1 MADPRRLRSKHLRY
15 LLYRQADGRC
25 SICRRE
31 LPPDWH
37 ADHVVPYRAT
47 GRTRVGEMQALCPEC
62 NLRKGA
68 KMADLFTPPFRLRPF
83 QRRFLTICDEICRG
97 SPVRSVIAAVTPGG
111 GKSNLPVILAAKLIP
126 TVVDKICWVVPRKN
140 LQDQAQRAFQD
151 GDLRAAL
158 GHSLQIRAST
168 NDDNPAQKMAGFA
181 TTMQAVAAARPD
193 SALHREFRVRRY
205 ALVIDEVHH
214 VWEGG
219 EWHRALAPLV
229 EAARIVLY
237 MTGSHSRHDTRKIAF
252 LPYTNEPE
260 PKLDLS
266 GQSAD
271 WPVVRYTRAAALEDR
286 AIVRVQFFR
295 GDSKAEW
302 TDRNGEV
309 QAVESFDEAEGR
321 LTEALYTALSTDYAF
336 TLLDKAV
343 AEWCQWRE
351 RVYPAAKLL
360 VVAPTIPLA
369 KQYLEHVRRGGHRVG
384 IATTD
389 DGKEAQE
396 NIKRFRSGDLSAL
409 VTVAMA
415 YEGLDVPAATHL
427 ACLTHV
433 RSYPWIE
440 QVIARVTRFDRQAGD
455 WESQYAFA
463 YVPDDPLMREI
474 IEKIKAEEVQAVRA
488 AAPDPDAVVG
498 SGGDVPPPGDL
509 PQIVPHAS
517 AMHSPRVSGMG
528 DEDIPPELVELVDRA
543 KRETGVVGSH
553 LQIVQLVRMLG
564 SLTTDAR
571 PAGTGA
577 ALCVTP
583 SEREQAMRTRIQK
596 RCNAIDFVRKADH
609 GTTNRELR
617 GRFGKPRE
625 QMSLDELAAVWRH
638 LNTNP
643 AYQGA

>member
-15 LLYRQADGRC
+15 LLYRRADGRC
-25 SICRRE
+25 SICRRD

-83 QRRFLTICDEICRG
+83 QNDFLKLCDEIRRG
-97 SPVRSVIAAVTPGG
+97 RQVRHVAAAVTPGG
-111 GKSNLPVILAAKLIP
+111 GKSALPVILAAKLIP
-126 TVVDKICWVVPRKN
+126 AVIDKVCWVVPRKN
-140 LQDQAQRAFQD
+140 LQDQAEEAFGRA
-151 GDLRAAL
+151 DLRAAL

-168 NDDNPAQKMAGFA
+168 NDALPSRGLAGY
-181 TTMQAVAAARPD
+181 TTTIQAMSRDDAGISLD
-193 SALHREFRVRRY
+193 EFRRHRY
-205 ALVIDEVHH
+205 ALVIDEAHH

-229 EAARIVLY
+229 DAARFVLF
-237 MTGSHSRHDTRKIAF
+237 MTGSHSRHDGRRIAF
-252 LPYTNEPE
+252 LPYTDDQA
-260 PKLDLS
+260 PKLDLD
-266 GQSAD
+266 GRTHA
-271 WPVVRYTRAAALEDR
+271 WPVVRYDRAAALSDR
-286 AIVRVQFFR
+286 AVIRVQFYC
-295 GDSKAEW
+295 GDGRAEW
-302 TDRNGEV
+302 TDRNGEA

-321 LTEALYTALSTDYAF
+321 LTDALYTALSTDYA
-336 TLLDKAV
+336 TDLLNRAM
-343 AEWCQWRE
+343 AEWCGWRKAVNPQA
-351 RVYPAAKLL
+351 RLL

-369 KQYLEHVRRGGHRVG
+369 KQYLDHVLRAGHRAG

-396 NIKRFRSGDLSAL
+396 NIRRFRRGGLDAL

-415 YEGLDVPAATHL
+415 YEGLDVPAVTHL

-440 QVIARVTRFDRQAGD
+440 QVFARATRFDPQAGD

-463 YVPDDPLMREI
+463 FVPNDPLMREI
-474 IEKIKAEEVQAVRA
+474 IAKIRAEQVEAVRV

-517 AMHSPRVSGMG
+517 VMHSPRVVGLAG
-528 DEDIPPELVELVDRA
+528 EDVPPGLVERIDRA
-543 KRETGVVGSH
+543 KRDTGVIGSH
-553 LQIVQLVRMLG
+553 LQIVQLLRMLDG
-564 SLTTDAR
+564 HAAGWATSA
-571 PAGTGA
+571 PAA
-577 ALCVTP
+577 AYVSP

-596 RCNAIDFVRKADH
+596 RCNALDFVRKVDH

-625 QMSLDELAAVWRH
+625 QMTLDELCAVWRL
-638 LNTNP
+638 LNNDP